1 MRIKIIMI
9 GLVIV
14 FKPPNTLLV
23 MACSRFP
30 ASCNDAMIPWATVP
44 KSVPRPVIPAVK
56 LPCKDTDSLYSST
69 GTVVNSPTA
78 MKPLIALRAVS
89 LMLPL
94 PDCDSIPHSKAATT
108 RPTPYSA
115 HAR

>member
-1 MRIKIIMI
+1 MSRIPPRFRLAKNTLMTAYPIRINIKIIMM
-9 GLVIV
+9 GLVIA

-23 MACSRFP
+23 MACSRLP
-30 ASCNDAMIPWATVP
+30 ASCREAMMPWATVP

-78 MKPLIALRAVS
+78 INPLMALRAVS
-89 LMLPL
+89 LILPL
-94 PDCDSIPHSKAATT
+94 PD
-108 RPTPYSA
+108 
-115 HAR
+115 